1 MAALRRDD
9 QEVVAV
15 LHVDERRRAPPTAL
29 RTDVIEQ
36 EQRREPRHSSADP
49 SSSGSIDGR
58 VSPHERA
65 EQEPEMVGDVQVIDA
80 ESLEPPS
87 YARASSHQVG
97 NRAGISCQVSLFLTT
112 K

>member
-1 MAALRRDD
+1 
-9 QEVVAV
+9 
-15 LHVDERRRAPPTAL
+15 
-29 RTDVIEQ
+29 
-36 EQRREPRHSSADP
+36 
-49 SSSGSIDGR
+49 
-58 VSPHERA
+58 
-65 EQEPEMVGDVQVIDA
+65 MVGDVQVIDA